1 MSILTPFFNLIKP
14 AKNDGVKVADFNANM
29 DTIDTEM
36 HRPPL
41 TVNGFLPNDARNINI
56 ETVPLADNLTSDEAQ
71 FVSGEFLVR
80 TSGGGASISDGDA
93 SLSTIKG
100 AQVKNGYVA
109 EVIDMTVNA
118 VPRVAPPE
126 ITAELDIATF
136 EEYVETAGTYTLT
149 YTTEWSADPTDYGV
163 TVSNTPVSGD
173 SIVIVWDGE
182 NDPEMTVNAVVRPVP
197 ASITATIDKAVFR
210 AYVANSGMVTL
221 SYTSSWSANP
231 ALYGI
236 TVNNTPVSGDS
247 IVVEYVKENR
257 GIITTANVS
266 SFNSTGWNLYDDSTD
281 MARVVKY
288 SDDYGYKVGGS
299 YSLLMFATTPD
310 GETSNVNVQNGY
322 FNVPSNGYIIVTGG
336 NSTTYIYPTWSDWTE
351 GYEGDFESYT
361 VDTIDLSGIMA
372 SFTAGLCA
380 IGDVRDEI
388 NFNVQKAY
396 SRIERMQ
403 YTSENLAAAI
413 ASGRAYDTDTNY
425 IYIVRATPIEISF
438 SVSGDYTVDDHGIE
452 FFTYTSDVPPIT
464 DALYGENLKD
474 KLRSDVVTISGGLV
488 NNLASTATNK
498 ALTAAQGKV
507 LNDTTVKN
515 NSADQWISSGT
526 ASTKLGIACN
536 IQYCDAFMS
545 ANAEGGNI
553 QVRKGDGTLAEFDSA
568 GLMSDGTGS
577 ARIFVKY
584 PGGTDKTFYFKQDGD
599 FVSGNGV
606 SMDKLGKLVFAKGGT
621 NTSTGQFSFT
631 LPVGAAGVVVMGG
644 QPPVTIG
651 MTGSGVYNSSV
662 PTGYSISSSGTTVT
676 VTKTSSVSSS
686 VSVAC
691 IAVLS

>member
-56 ETVPLADNLTSDEAQ
+56 ESVPLADNLTSDEAQ

-109 EVIDMTVNA
+109 EVIDKTVNA

-126 ITAELDIATF
+126 ITAELDIDTF
-136 EEYVETAGTYTLT
+136 EAYVETAGTYTLT

-182 NDPEMTVNAVVRPVP
+182 NDREMTVNAVVRPVP

-210 AYVANSGMVTL
+210 AYVANSGTVTL

-266 SFNSTGWNLYDDSTD
+266 SFNSTGWNLYDDATD

-322 FNVPSNGYIIVTGG
+322 FNVPSDGYIIVTGG

-351 GYEGDFESYT
+351 GYDGDFETYT

-452 FFTYTSDVPPIT
+452 FFTYTSDVAPIT
-464 DALYGENLKD
+464 DCLYGENLKD

-488 NNLASTATNK
+488 NNLSSTATNK
-498 ALTAAQGKV
+498 ALTAAQGKK

-515 NSADQWISSGT
+515 NSAGQWINGGT
-526 ASTKLGIACN
+526 SSTKVGVAN
-536 IQYCDAFMS
+536 NGTNQNAYMS
-545 ANAEGGNI
+545 ADGNGGNF
-553 QVRKGDGTLAEFDSA
+553 QTRKGNAWAQFDSA
-568 GLMSDGTGS
+568 NLADDGTGY
-577 ARIFVKY
+577 ARILTNY
-584 PGGTDKTFYFKQDGD
+584 TDGTQKVFQFKQDGD
-599 FVSGNGV
+599 FVNGNGV
-606 SMDKLGKLVFAKGGT
+606 SLDKLGKLVFAKGGT
-621 NTSTGQFSFT
+621 NTTTGQFSFT

-644 QPPVTIG
+644 QPPMTIG

-676 VTKTSSVSSS
+676 ITKTSSVGTS

-691 IAVLS
+691 IAVLA